1 MLRTVGGGTPTLW
14 ESILPSA
21 VLGMPGE
28 LERVDRL
35 LEDRRFIEPYRA
47 FFHATLGRP
56 STPIETY
63 LRLMFLKYRHRLS
76 FESLC
81 GEVSDSITQAAK
93 SAGFLATHRGG
104 RAW

>member
-35 LEDRRFIEPYRA
+35 LEDRR
-47 FFHATLGRP
+47 
-56 STPIETY
+56 
-63 LRLMFLKYRHRLS
+63 
-76 FESLC
+76 SLC